1 MRPGRSYCRPCPM
14 AVVIRHADPTRSRG
28 GVNLRGGIPPG
39 GLFAREQPTTT
50 ELILA
55 LAPCD
60 AWAITTPTLARVV
73 QRTMGGVALAAE
85 EVD

>member
-1 MRPGRSYCRPCPM
+1 M
-14 AVVIRHADPTRSRG
+14 AVVIRHADPKRSRG
-28 GVNLRGGIPPG
+28 GVNLRGGITPG
-39 GLFAREQPTTT
+39 GLFPREQPTTT
-50 ELILA
+50 EPILA

-60 AWAITTPTLARVV
+60 PWAIRTPTLARVV

>member
-1 MRPGRSYCRPCPM
+1 M

-55 LAPCD
+55 LASCD
-60 AWAITTPTLARVV
+60 AWAIRTPTLARVV
-73 QRTMGGVALAAE
+73 QRTMGGVALVAE
-85 EVD
+85 EVG